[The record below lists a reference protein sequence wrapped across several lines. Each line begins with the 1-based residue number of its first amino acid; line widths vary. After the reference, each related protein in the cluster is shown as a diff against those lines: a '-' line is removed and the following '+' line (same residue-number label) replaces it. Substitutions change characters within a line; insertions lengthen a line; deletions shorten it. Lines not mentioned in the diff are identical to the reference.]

1 MDYINIVSK
10 EAITAPPDWC
20 FWLTLG
26 ICAIIILIGLII
38 VFKQRFTTI
47 VPLMISGGIAIV
59 VELALLLIFVK
70 FCSVPTGNYKY
81 GATVDKENISVSEY
95 EEFLETYQPEIREGI
110 YYWTSE
116 EID

>member
-10 EAITAPPDWC
+10 EAITAPPEWC

-26 ICAIIILIGLII
+26 ISLVILLIGVII
-38 VFKQRFTTI
+38 GIKKRFTLTP
-47 VPLMISGGIAIV
+47 VMISGGIAIV

-81 GATVDKENISVSEY
+81 GATVDKETITVSEY
-95 EEFLETYQPEIREGI
+95 EEFIHTYNPEYIDGI
-110 YYWTSE
+110 YYWTGKE
-116 EID
+116 VD